1 MIPKLISLF
10 VKTDRPDKRRAQI
23 GILAGIANVL
33 CNLFLFVL
41 KLSVGLISGSV
52 AVAADAFNN
61 LSDSAASLVTVVG
74 FHLGSKPPDRKHP
87 FGYGRL
93 EYVAGVVIS
102 VFILIV
108 AFEFIKSSVEQIFSP
123 EPIAF
128 NWIMLITLLIAIA
141 IKLLMWRMNSQF
153 AKVIGGSSTLSATA
167 FDSLSDVATTTVA
180 LLSLILSPFLSFPID
195 GILGVLIALFVFV
208 GGIKVLLDT
217 INPLLGQPPSPE
229 MVEELKTRVLSYDHI
244 VGIHDI
250 IIHNYGP
257 SRTIATLHA
266 EVPAN
271 HDVIF
276 AHETIDRAEREIARE
291 MGITVVIHLD
301 PIVTD
306 DNRLNAVRTQVSNC
320 LTSLSP
326 DYSMH
331 DFRMLDGKEQIN
343 LLFDVLLPYEEPRS
357 EQEIEQDIIKALQK
371 EDPRFFPIITF
382 DRSFVG

>member
-153 AKVIGGSSTLSATA
+153 AKAIGGSSTLSATA

-180 LLSLILSPFLSFPID
+180 LLSIALSPFLSFPID
-195 GILGVLIALFVFV
+195 GVLGIFISLFVFV

-217 INPLLGQPPSPE
+217 INPLLGQPPSPK
-229 MVEELKTRVLSYDHI
+229 MV
-244 VGIHDI
+244 
-250 IIHNYGP
+250 
-257 SRTIATLHA
+257 
-266 EVPAN
+266 
-271 HDVIF
+271 
-276 AHETIDRAEREIARE
+276 
-291 MGITVVIHLD
+291 
-301 PIVTD
+301 
-306 DNRLNAVRTQVSNC
+306 
-320 LTSLSP
+320 
-326 DYSMH
+326 
-331 DFRMLDGKEQIN
+331 
-343 LLFDVLLPYEEPRS
+343 
-357 EQEIEQDIIKALQK
+357 
-371 EDPRFFPIITF
+371 
-382 DRSFVG
+382 